1 MPRASRNS
9 SPPVIPFFP
18 SRSPRWLGR
27 SILIPAMMSKANS
40 RSHSTICSMER
51 RDADKRDV
59 ASVPSHD
66 RLSLL
71 TPSLVPTQLNAAD
84 GALVLHELAL
94 RVMSDEERARRGA
107 ADAYT
112 LQTRALLP
120 IVCAHTHRRRSSPY
134 SS

>member
-1 MPRASRNS
+1 
-9 SPPVIPFFP
+9 
-18 SRSPRWLGR
+18 
-27 SILIPAMMSKANS
+27 
-40 RSHSTICSMER
+40 MER

-94 RVMSDEERARRGA
+94 RVMSDEERARRGGS
-107 ADAYT
+107 
-112 LQTRALLP
+112 
-120 IVCAHTHRRRSSPY
+120 AHTHIHARFFQLCVPIRIGGGPHPTHLKAMYRSRTCCGGCPINR
-134 SS
+134 